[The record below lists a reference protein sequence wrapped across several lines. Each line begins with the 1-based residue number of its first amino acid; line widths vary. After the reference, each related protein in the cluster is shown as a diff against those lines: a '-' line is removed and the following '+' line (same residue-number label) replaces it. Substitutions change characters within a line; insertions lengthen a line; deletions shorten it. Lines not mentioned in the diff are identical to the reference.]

1 MTHYISYHQTITSR
15 ILNKQMD
22 GWEFSC
28 QYCGYKSRFFIDGG
42 EHKFVILN
50 HGDVNAR
57 HTSSPVQEELF
68 LGTATGMEAN
78 QEFAHRNFF
87 DSDHE
92 VKLPPD
98 LERQLNE
105 ILKRLNFDDKPNYR

>member
-1 MTHYISYHQTITSR
+1 
-15 ILNKQMD
+15 
-22 GWEFSC
+22 
-28 QYCGYKSRFFIDGG
+28 
-42 EHKFVILN
+42 
-50 HGDVNAR
+50 
-57 HTSSPVQEELF
+57 
-68 LGTATGMEAN
+68 MEAN